1 MSNHTFYKH
10 VVVDVPH
17 PYMKFVVGKKGKI
30 LKSCREK
37 TGVDS
42 VWFNM
47 KRNVV
52 EIYGPSHKLEEACN
66 YVRKRID
73 DVRLKVPKDELEAY
87 KHNMVYASDSN
98 IVGSLDNALSKE
110 KVKFLIG
117 KKGRHFKRITKEA
130 DVSFIWYDD
139 TNHNIMIWG
148 PPDNLN
154 KAVSMLFEEIGKVNK
169 IDMVEDMDV
178 N

>member
-1 MSNHTFYKH
+1 
-10 VVVDVPH
+10 
-17 PYMKFVVGKKGKI
+17 
-30 LKSCREK
+30 
-37 TGVDS
+37 
-42 VWFNM
+42 
-47 KRNVV
+47 
-52 EIYGPSHKLEEACN
+52 
-66 YVRKRID
+66 
-73 DVRLKVPKDELEAY
+73 
-87 KHNMVYASDSN
+87 MVYVSDSN
-98 IVGSLDNALSKE
+98 IIGSLDNALSKE

-130 DVSFIWYDD
+130 NVSFIWYDD

-169 IDMVEDMDV
+169 TDMVEDMDV